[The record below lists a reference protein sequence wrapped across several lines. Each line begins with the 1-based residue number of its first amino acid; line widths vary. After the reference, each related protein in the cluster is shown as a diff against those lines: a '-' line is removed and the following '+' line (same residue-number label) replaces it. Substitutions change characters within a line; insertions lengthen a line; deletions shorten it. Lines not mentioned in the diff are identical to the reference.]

1 MTLALI
7 ILCLILCIRE
17 VSFMHERKQWRIER
31 KELYS
36 RIQAGSLLEYEQ
48 VTRKPTA
55 TVAKTRDQ
63 LIAEEAN
70 DKGVSPD
77 DLKYP
82 AHWK

>member
-1 MTLALI
+1 MTLAII
-7 ILCLILCIRE
+7 ILCLLCIRE

-48 VTRKPTA
+48 ATRKPTA

-63 LIAEEAN
+63 LIAEQAL

-77 DLKYP
+77 DLRYP
-82 AHWK
+82 AQWK